1 MNKKQSKLV
10 RDLIVAIITES
21 GRDCSWRYVG
31 SREEHMNLLIDKLDE
46 ESYELM
52 CAETHRERVEEA
64 GDLFEVFKCLIDLNG
79 ISLEEAQNA
88 AKLKAASRGSF
99 KSGIVLER
107 CVKST

>member
-21 GRDCSWRYVG
+21 GRGCSWRYVG

-52 CAETHRERVEEA
+52 CAESHRERVEEA
-64 GDLFEVFKCLIDLNG
+64 AHAPIPSADEWGAPHRSPAQSLLLCSLLCSAREGGDP
-79 ISLEEAQNA
+79 
-88 AKLKAASRGSF
+88 
-99 KSGIVLER
+99 
-107 CVKST
+107 